1 MKKLKITLENCYWI
15 KKLDYEFDLEK
26 SNVYSIYAPN
36 GTMKTSLTKSFIDKV
51 KWVNP
56 RDIINDIEWEFTLS
70 DEIWNQI
77 KIEITLP
84 IKSIDLNFEPKE
96 ISSLLVNKED
106 KEEYDRI
113 FIWITKAKDKLIKKL
128 QSKSKVPKLEDNIIL
143 KDFNKKWINFFN
155 FLEVLLD
162 DLELSEDLS
171 DIEYNSIFW
180 DSKILEILENP
191 EMVKNIE
198 KYDKKYNEILDNP
211 KYKYFKKWIFTPYKA
226 SVLVKAIKDQK
237 FFHVPDNGI
246 ILAKRSVE
254 NIDEL
259 EAEINLSLEEI
270 EKDTEL
276 KKIKEKISV
285 WTKPI
290 QAFQDLMENKWDKI
304 IPQLNNLE
312 NFKKELWKSYFF
324 ELKSDII
331 ELVDLYKSGL
341 SEMKRIQE
349 KAKLEKTEWK
359 KIVKKFE
366 DRFYVP
372 FKVDIEDATNIILW
386 TKEPEIIFKYNYN
399 KLTWEYDKK
408 YSKWNLLWLDIL
420 SWWEQRALYILYIL
434 FEIETR
440 KLKWWEHLLIIDDIA
455 DSFDYKNK
463 YAIIEYLQEIAEDKN
478 FKMLILTH
486 NFDFFRSIQMRLN
499 IKKWETLDKSANL
512 SVISDNWNIK
522 IINWTDYLDPI
533 NYFIRNYH
541 LCDYKL
547 IALIPVARN
556 LIEYMYWK
564 EDHTNDEW
572 DFNYYTDLT
581 SILHIKSKKI
591 HEDDL
596 YGIYNLIFNKDFSK
610 KSKKWVISIIYDL
623 CNDIDSKWIVEKLG
637 LEKKIVLSI
646 WIRLKAEEFMFT
658 KKWTT
663 EQNWFQTRKL
673 YDFCKE
679 KLLSSDEEKIIK
691 KVLLMTPEAIHLNSF
706 MYEPILD
713 ISDEHLIDLY
723 RNVCLLFPKTPH

>member
-1 MKKLKITLENCYWI
+1 MKKLEITLENCYWI
-15 KKLDYEFDLEK
+15 KKLDYRFDFEK

-36 GTMKTSLTKSFIDKV
+36 WTMKTSFTKSFIDVV
-51 KWVNP
+51 KWDTP
-56 RDIINDIEWEFTLS
+56 KDLINALEWVFIFN
-70 DEIWNQI
+70 DETWNQI
-77 KIEITLP
+77 NIESILP
-84 IKSIDLNFEPKE
+84 IKSMDLKFEPKE
-96 ISSLLVNKED
+96 ISSLLVNKDD
-106 KEEYDRI
+106 KEEYDKM
-113 FIWITKAKDKLIKKL
+113 FIWITKGKDNLIKKICT
-128 QSKSKVPKLEDNIIL
+128 KSKVPKIEIESKIL
-143 KDFNKKWINFFN
+143 NDFDKKWVNFFN
-155 FLEVLLD
+155 FLEELLD

-171 DIEYNSIFW
+171 DVEYNIIFW

-211 KYKYFKKWIFTPYKA
+211 KYKYFKKWVFTPYKA
-226 SVLVKAIKDQK
+226 NILIKAIKDQK
-237 FFHVPDNGI
+237 FFQVEDNGI

-254 NIDEL
+254 NIVEL
-259 EAEINLSLEEI
+259 ETEINSSLKEI
-270 EKDTEL
+270 EKDSEL

-290 QAFQDLMENKWDKI
+290 QTFQDLIENKWEKI
-304 IPQLNNLE
+304 IPQLKNL
-312 NFKKELWKSYFF
+312 NSFKKELWKSYFF
-324 ELKSDII
+324 EIKKDIL
-331 ELVDLYKSGL
+331 ELVYLYNSWL

-366 DRFYVP
+366 DRFYIP
-372 FKVDIEDATNIILW
+372 FKVDIEDATNTILW
-386 TKEPEIIFKYNYN
+386 TKEPEIIFKYDYN
-399 KLTWEYDKK
+399 KLTGKYDKK
-408 YSKWNLLWLDIL
+408 YNKWNLLWLDIL

-440 KLKWWEHLLIIDDIA
+440 KLKWWDHLLIIDDIA

-463 YAIIEYLQEIAEDKN
+463 YAIIEYLQEISEDKN
-478 FKMLILTH
+478 FKMIILTH
-486 NFDFFRSIQMRLN
+486 NFDFYRSIQMRLN

-512 SVISDNWNIK
+512 SVVSDNWNIK

-533 NYFIRNYH
+533 NYFIGNYH
-541 LCDYKL
+541 LCNYKL

-556 LIEYMYWK
+556 LVEYIFWK
-564 EDHTNDEW
+564 KDIPNEDW
-572 DFNYYTDLT
+572 SYSNYYLDLT

-591 HEDDL
+591 NEEDL
-596 YGIYNLIFNKDFSK
+596 YEIYNLIFNKEFNK
-610 KSKKWVISIIYDL
+610 KSNKWVISIIYDL
-623 CNDIDSKWIVEKLG
+623 CDDIESEWITEKLD
-637 LEKKIVLSI
+637 LDKKIVLSI

-663 EQNWFQTRKL
+663 EQDWFQTRKL
-673 YDFCKE
+673 YDFCKK
-679 KLLSSDEEKIIK
+679 KLLSNDEEKIIK
-691 KVLLMTPEAIHLNSF
+691 KILLMTPEAIHLNSF

-723 RNVCLLFPKTPH
+723 IEVRDNLK